1 MDLIRRVVEGVRNLL
16 GPSMMLPRLGPLAD
30 ITASASNANIVR
42 EHGYVPHQPTK
53 PRAPPRQVH
62 PPVSRGLWRGHAV
75 RRGGRRS
82 ARVGASPEADD
93 GGGGEVVRSAALNEP
108 VPDDGSNLEPPVFEQ
123 AVERVEPL
131 QLPDS
136 ARPPRPRGRRPRT
149 FWPMLENVPEDPGP
163 ESVKPAARRR
173 RSKRTALGKMIRD
186 RDVDGVGSTLAAS
199 PELLSRPCE
208 DGSLTPLMCAVLS
221 GSRRMLRAVIRAG
234 ASLDALSSEGMTAL
248 DLARARG
255 FEKAVGVLER
265 QEKKLRSLNS
275 RAVDAL

>member
-1 MDLIRRVVEGVRNLL
+1 
-16 GPSMMLPRLGPLAD
+16 MMLFPRLGPLAD

-53 PRAPPRQVH
+53 PRAP
-62 PPVSRGLWRGHAV
+62 RGRST
-75 RRGGRRS
+75 RRCRAAFGEAMRFDAADA
-82 ARVGASPEADD
+82 ARPESGASPEADD
-93 GGGGEVVRSAALNEP
+93 GGGGEVVRSAALNEL

-131 QLPDS
+131 QLPTVLGPHAP
-136 ARPPRPRGRRPRT
+136 ARRRPRT

-186 RDVDGVGSTLAAS
+186 RDVDGVASTLAAS
-199 PELLSRPCE
+199 PELLNRPCSD
-208 DGSLTPLMCAVLS
+208 DGGLTPLMCAVLS

-234 ASLDALSSEGMTAL
+234 APLDTLSSEGMTAL

-255 FEKAVGVLER
+255 FDKAVGVLER
-265 QEKKLRSLNS
+265 QEEKRKRDG
-275 RAVDAL
+275 AQGVDAPY

>member
-1 MDLIRRVVEGVRNLL
+1 M
-16 GPSMMLPRLGPLAD
+16 GPQMMLPRLGPLAD

-53 PRAPPRQVH
+53 PRAP
-62 PPVSRGLWRGHAV
+62 RGRST
-75 RRGGRRS
+75 RRCRAAFGEAMRFDAADA
-82 ARVGASPEADD
+82 ARPESGASPEADD
-93 GGGGEVVRSAALNEP
+93 GGGGEVVRSAALNEL

-131 QLPDS
+131 QLPTVLGPHAP
-136 ARPPRPRGRRPRT
+136 ARRRPRT

-186 RDVDGVGSTLAAS
+186 RDVDGVASTLAAS

>member
-1 MDLIRRVVEGVRNLL
+1 MQSSAGGAFASDEALDPILLQETDRLKKARLSNLL
-16 GPSMMLPRLGPLAD
+16 QGPPFTGSLENLPRVEMALPRLRPAAPARRD
-30 ITASASNANIVR
+30 H
-42 EHGYVPHQPTK
+42 EHAHRAAELG
-53 PRAPPRQVH
+53 RAPCHNRENFDCSTGRRP
-62 PPVSRGLWRGHAV
+62 SSCGLARGGVGSTARA
-75 RRGGRRS
+75 GRRS
-82 ARVGASPEADD
+82 
-93 GGGGEVVRSAALNEP
+93 
-108 VPDDGSNLEPPVFEQ
+108 NLDVFEQ

-131 QLPDS
+131 QLPTVLGPHAP
-136 ARPPRPRGRRPRT
+136 ARRRPRT

-186 RDVDGVGSTLAAS
+186 RDVDGVASTLAAS

-248 DLARARG
+248 DLG
-255 FEKAVGVLER
+255 SSPGVR
-265 QEKKLRSLNS
+265 
-275 RAVDAL
+275 